1 MNTFKL
7 AAAMVWMAAGT
18 LCYGVPQPVTVVVL
32 DYAGTP
38 GWVLASAAKQ
48 AHEAFRTAGVETTWI
63 VCRVSQ
69 GPDGHCVL
77 PPADTFAEVKIL
89 PKALEGRLVSN
100 DGLAYAF
107 KCPPTEG
114 CVTSFVLYRRVVEYA
129 GESGTVAVAPAYVM
143 AHEVG
148 HLIGLDHSP
157 CGIMKAHF
165 DRHDLM
171 DATQGRFHFS
181 PDDARKLRAAV
192 PQWIGA
198 TAPTMVAE
206 VK

>member
-1 MNTFKL
+1 MNTLKMG
-7 AAAMVWMAAGT
+7 AATDWMAAGT
-18 LCYGVPQPVTVVVL
+18 LCYGAAQQVRVVMF
-32 DYAGTP
+32 DYTGTP

-48 AHEAFRTAGVETTWI
+48 AHDVFRAAGVETTWV
-63 VCRVSQ
+63 VCHMSQ
-69 GPDGHCVL
+69 DPDRHCVL
-77 PPADTFAEVKIL
+77 PLAGTFAEVKIL
-89 PKALEGRLVSN
+89 PKALEGGLVSN

-107 KCPPTEG
+107 KCLPTEG

-129 GESGTVAVAPAYVM
+129 GESATVAVALAYVM

-148 HLIGLDHSP
+148 HLIGLDHSS
-157 CGIMKAHF
+157 CGIMKARF
-165 DRHDLM
+165 DQHDLN
-171 DATQGRFHFS
+171 DAKQGRFHFS

-198 TAPTMVAE
+198 TAMVAE